1 MINFMKMT
9 SSAYSIPEFVKDVL
23 KLRFPG
29 SQYKQEINSEDPDKM
44 NFACPYCGD
53 SEKDQTKKRGNLY
66 LNTKTY
72 KCFNDGCMKW
82 VPLASF
88 VSYFASKYVL
98 SVPDI
103 GVETVVEKKEESLN
117 LIEFLVNKKVGDKLL
132 DFDRITKRFSLYPCY
147 EAPEDS
153 PVFEYVNRRKLIDL
167 PTFASSCYYDSRED
181 KIYLF
186 NLDNASGKILGFAIR
201 RILDDGY
208 GPKYDIRNYTA
219 LQKNGLVKDM
229 TDDFISQ
236 VNTINNYF
244 NILNVNF
251 ASPIVITEGQI
262 DSMFLDNSIA
272 TTGVSKSKKILGTL
286 ITKKNSLVLFDNDK
300 AGKEQMV
307 DLIKQGYRVFLWN
320 KLLFDLKMEYLGS
333 ARRLSTI
340 KDINDLYIF
349 LSEMDSSLNFSKF
362 NARVQ
367 KYFSTS
373 SFDIILI

>member
-1 MINFMKMT
+1 MINFTMMT
-9 SSAYSIPEFVKDVL
+9 SSKYSIPEFVKDVL

-29 SQYKQEINSEDPDKM
+29 SQYKQDINEEDPDKM

-82 VPLASF
+82 VPLKNF
-88 VSYFASKYVL
+88 VSHFASKYVL

-103 GVETVVEKKEESLN
+103 GADVVVERKEEPLN

-132 DFDRITKRFSLYPCY
+132 DFERIVKRFSLYPCC

-153 PVFEYVNRRKLIDL
+153 PIFEYVNRRKLIDL
-167 PTFASSCYYDSRED
+167 PAFESSCYYDSRED

-201 RILDDGY
+201 RISDNGF
-208 GPKYDIRNYTA
+208 GPKYDIKNYTE
-219 LQKNGLVKDM
+219 LQKNGLVKDI
-229 TDDFISQ
+229 DDNFITQ

-251 ASPIVITEGQI
+251 AKPIIITEGQI
-262 DSMFLDNSIA
+262 DSMFLENAIA

-286 ITKKNSLVLFDNDK
+286 ITKKNSRVLFDNDK

-307 DLIKQGYRVFLWN
+307 DLIKQGYSVFLWN
-320 KLLFDLKMEYLGS
+320 KLLFDLKMEYLGC
-333 ARRLSTI
+333 AKRLIDI
-340 KDINDLYIF
+340 KDINDLYRF
-349 LSEMDSSLNFSKF
+349 LSDMDPGLSFAKF
-362 NARVQ
+362 NSRIQ

>member
-1 MINFMKMT
+1 MMT
-9 SSAYSIPEFVKDVL
+9 SSKYSIPEFVKDVL

-29 SQYKQEINSEDPDKM
+29 SQYKQSINEEDPDKM

-88 VSYFASKYVL
+88 VSHFASKYVL

-132 DFDRITKRFSLYPCY
+132 DFDKITKRFSLYPCC